1 MTDVLSAML
10 GGGECRLE
18 IWFPL
23 VWILGS
29 LYLSGGILRVCG
41 ARRVEGGSPAQR
53 SDALRRFVL
62 GII

>member
-1 MTDVLSAML
+1 MTDILPATL
-10 GGGECRLE
+10 GGGECRRE
-18 IWFPL
+18 ILLPL
-23 VWILGS
+23 VRILGS

-41 ARRVEGGSPAQR
+41 AGRVEGGSPAQR

>member
-1 MTDVLSAML
+1 MDNRKLKDYDDL
-10 GGGECRLE
+10 
-18 IWFPL
+18 PL

-41 ARRVEGGSPAQR
+41 ARWVEGGSPAQR

>member
-1 MTDVLSAML
+1 MTDILSATL
-10 GGGECRLE
+10 GGGECRLG

-23 VWILGS
+23 ARILGN
-29 LYLSGGILRVCG
+29 LYLSGDILRVCG